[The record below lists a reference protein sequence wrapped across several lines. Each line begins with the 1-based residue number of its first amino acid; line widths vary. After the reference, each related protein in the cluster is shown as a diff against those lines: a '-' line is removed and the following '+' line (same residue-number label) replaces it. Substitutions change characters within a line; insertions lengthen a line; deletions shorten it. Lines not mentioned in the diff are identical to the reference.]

1 MKKKKEYTSKQEKL
15 ARFAKALG
23 HPARV
28 AIIQFLAGQECCYFG
43 GRQKRGNNFFGVLSC
58 AIPNGNRSFRVLRK
72 WRKQR

>member
-28 AIIQFLAGQECCYFG
+28 AIIQFLAGQE
-43 GRQKRGNNFFGVLSC
+43 
-58 AIPNGNRSFRVLRK
+58 
-72 WRKQR
+72 